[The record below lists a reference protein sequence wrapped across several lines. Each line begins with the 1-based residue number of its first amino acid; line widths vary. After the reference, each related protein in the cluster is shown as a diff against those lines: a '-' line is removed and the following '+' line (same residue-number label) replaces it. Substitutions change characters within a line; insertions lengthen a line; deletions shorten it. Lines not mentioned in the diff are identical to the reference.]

1 MKFNYKITIFERVSP
16 ISFLLGLL
24 SLFLLISCEYTKFK
38 KETNLTKNLPKLS
51 KEEMD
56 QLSFQ
61 KVFNEVLDPY
71 CLSCHRDGKVP
82 LNNYSQ
88 VFATLSDIHDSVFV
102 KGTMPKKKVLPIRER
117 SILFAWIDSGA
128 PELGKKPTAPPPPI
142 EPTYSSIRERIFN
155 VRCGN
160 CHNPQSK
167 ECQSIGKSNPIA
179 TAVEADEEVDEG
191 SQVEED
197 GHNGE
202 SCHIELGIY
211 NELVNG
217 QEERIQKELVL
228 PKDPENSGLMF
239 AIRTK
244 DEEGNKVKPKMP
256 PKKHGYSPLSDE
268 EIEAIRKWIEDGA
281 LDN

>member
-1 MKFNYKITIFERVSP
+1 
-16 ISFLLGLL
+16 
-24 SLFLLISCEYTKFK
+24 
-38 KETNLTKNLPKLS
+38 
-51 KEEMD
+51 MD

-61 KVFNEVLDPY
+61 KVFNDVLDPY
-71 CLSCHRDGKVP
+71 CLSCHREGKVP

-88 VFATLSDIHDSVFV
+88 VYAKLSDIHDSVFV
-102 KGTMPKKKVLPIRER
+102 KGSMPKKKVLSMRER

-128 PELGKKPTAPPPPI
+128 PEFGKKPTPPPPPI
-142 EPTYSSIRERIFN
+142 EPTYSSIRQRIFN
-155 VRCGN
+155 VRCGD

-167 ECQSIGKSNPIA
+167 ECQSVGKNSPVIA
-179 TAVEADEEVDEG
+179 AVADINERAQDEDEEE
-191 SQVEED
+191 

-228 PKDPENSGLMF
+228 PKDPQNSGLIL
-239 AIRTK
+239 AIRTN
-244 DEEGNKVKPKMP
+244 DEDGNKVNPKMP

>member
-1 MKFNYKITIFERVSP
+1 MKLNYKLNTMNSIFIV
-16 ISFLLGLL
+16 LLGF
-24 SLFLLISCEYTKFK
+24 FLLISCEYTKIK
-38 KETNLTKNLPKLS
+38 KDTNLIKNIPKLS

-88 VFATLSDIHDSVFV
+88 VFAKLSDIHDSVFV

-128 PELGKKPTAPPPPI
+128 PEFGKKPTAPPPPI
-142 EPTYSSIRERIFN
+142 EPTYSSIRDRIFN

-160 CHNPQSK
+160 CHNPQSE
-167 ECQSIGKSNPIA
+167 ECQSIGKNKLVA
-179 TAVEADEEVDEG
+179 TDTDVEAGEG
-191 SQVEED
+191 TQAEED
-197 GHNGE
+197 GYNGE
-202 SCHIELGIY
+202 SCQIELGIY

-217 QEERIQKELVL
+217 QVERIQKELVL
-228 PKDPENSGLMF
+228 PGDPENSGLIF
-239 AIRTK
+239 SIRTK
-244 DEEGNKVKPKMP
+244 DEEGNKVKPEMP
-256 PKKHGYSPLSDE
+256 PKKQGYSPLSDE
-268 EIEAIRKWIEDGA
+268 EIEAIRKWIEGGA